1 MLLKLFAEGEH
12 RVPLAPAVF
21 AEMQMLLKLMLQI
34 IRQLAVLGEDYVL
47 LCTLTV
53 HDAYSNQPL
62 QRTSQSIIPQ
72 RIFLTALPASGAS
85 SSLLRQRTSTSLARS
100 LRVARKRVF
109 LAVSSVVE
117 SISPIV
123 LSFSPW

>member
-1 MLLKLFAEGEH
+1 MLRQLFVEREH
-12 RVPLAPAVF
+12 RVPLPPAFFTQAQV
-21 AEMQMLLKLMLQI
+21 LLELVLQL
-34 IRQLAVLGEDYVL
+34 IRQLAVLGENYVL

-62 QRTSQSIIPQ
+62 QRVSV
-72 RIFLTALPASGAS
+72 
-85 SSLLRQRTSTSLARS
+85 LLRCRSYDCLRLQRVPVIDSQRSFTSLARS
-100 LRVARKRVF
+100 LRVARKSVF
-109 LAVSSVVE
+109 FAVSSVVE

>member
-34 IRQLAVLGEDYVL
+34 IRQLAVLREDYVL

-62 QRTSQSIIPQ
+62 QRTSQSITPQ
-72 RIFLTALPASGAS
+72 RIFLTALPASGVS
-85 SSLLRQRTSTSLARS
+85 SSLFVSEHLQALPAACGSPGRECSWLSPRS
-100 LRVARKRVF
+100 
-109 LAVSSVVE
+109 
-117 SISPIV
+117 
-123 LSFSPW
+123 